1 MEIIVD
7 LKLTVPEENLL
18 DMHSVVNVLN
28 IVALELTRL
37 IMVSGENPALE
48 TLVTQTIDA
57 ARSLSDAEAAR
68 GQIANIERFIGAIKP
83 VLSQLSDR
91 VIRQPEHFFEVLES
105 IENIESIFDV
115 LRVRAKEIQARFD
128 DPYGWVDHDVA
139 QLQGNFLTVLR
150 AIEKNSRG
158 GYRIVYNLAEHEAG
172 DYLVNFEI
180 TSAAGS
186 KIRMPAIFQDVM
198 RDLLAN
204 ARKYTDPGGRID
216 AGLFNSGSELRFI
229 VSDTGRGIPADEIE
243 KLVQFGSRGSN
254 VGDKP
259 TRGGGFGLTKA
270 YYVTRKFDGR
280 MWIESDAGTGT
291 RIEIRIPV
299 R

>member
-57 ARSLSDAEAAR
+57 ARSLSDPEAAR
-68 GQIANIERFIGAIKP
+68 GQIANIEKFIGAVEP

-91 VIRQPEHFFEVLES
+91 VIQQPEHFFEVMES

-139 QLQGNFLTVLR
+139 QLQGNFMTVGERL
-150 AIEKNSRG
+150 AINQQMQK
-158 GYRIVYNLAEHEAG
+158 
-172 DYLVNFEI
+172 
-180 TSAAGS
+180 
-186 KIRMPAIFQDVM
+186 
-198 RDLLAN
+198 
-204 ARKYTDPGGRID
+204 GR
-216 AGLFNSGSELRFI
+216 LFR
-229 VSDTGRGIPADEIE
+229 
-243 KLVQFGSRGSN
+243 
-254 VGDKP
+254 
-259 TRGGGFGLTKA
+259 
-270 YYVTRKFDGR
+270 
-280 MWIESDAGTGT
+280 
-291 RIEIRIPV
+291 
-299 R
+299 